1 MMPDPMGHILVTI
14 YIYIHISRIS
24 SRIRTQPI
32 YSLLHEGAVGNSR
45 TSEKKF
51 IYVPVVP
58 DMWLRKAFQIWV
70 LNNHTTI
77 HKIKQSIHMTSKNL
91 PIVQRATVTSSLQS
105 LLLSINLLGTR
116 AISCFVSPACSWVTL
131 FN

>member
-24 SRIRTQPI
+24 SRIRAQPI

-58 DMWLRKAFQIWV
+58 DM
-70 LNNHTTI
+70 
-77 HKIKQSIHMTSKNL
+77 
-91 PIVQRATVTSSLQS
+91 
-105 LLLSINLLGTR
+105 
-116 AISCFVSPACSWVTL
+116 
-131 FN
+131 